1 MSKVVTRIA
10 PSPTGYLHFGL
21 ARTALFSY
29 LYAKKLSGEYILRIE
44 DTDTARNRPEYEADI
59 LDQFEWLHL
68 TPDRSYRQSE
78 QVDRHK
84 QLLQQLVDKDVAY
97 VSKEAA
103 KDDASR
109 TVEVVRLRN
118 KGEKI
123 TFNDLIRGEISFDT
137 TELKDF
143 VIARSMDEPLFH
155 FAVVVDDHDEGVTH
169 IIRGDDHIS
178 NTPRQ
183 ILIHRALGFEV
194 PAYAHLPL
202 ILMPDKSKMSKRKHE
217 TALKTFR
224 EIGILPEAIIN
235 YLALLGWTPPSGKEI
250 LSLDEMIPEFDL
262 KDLHKSGAVF
272 DMEKLRWFNREYLLK
287 MRDDDFDAEAL
298 RRLEHSLNARKMT
311 WDETIGHKLLPLLR
325 ERTHVWSDIDAMVG
339 AGELDLFFTDPQPE
353 AAAIPQKA
361 TSPADA
367 VKYLRSVSELLS
379 AVSNEDFS
387 DAEKVKAAVWAYAEQ
402 EGRGAVLWPLRFSLS
417 GRQKSPDPFMIAS
430 TIGKSVTLRRLNT
443 AITLLSSDTQ

>member
-1 MSKVVTRIA
+1 
-10 PSPTGYLHFGL
+10 LHFGL

-29 LYAKKLSGEYILRIE
+29 LYAKKHGGEYILRVE
-44 DTDTARNRPEYEADI
+44 DTDTARNKPEYEADI

-68 TPDRSYRQSE
+68 TPDRSYRQSD
-78 QVDRHK
+78 QVGRHK
-84 QLLQQLVDKDVAY
+84 ELLQQLIGRDVAY
-97 VSKEAA
+97 ISKEPA
-103 KDDASR
+103 KDDVTR

-143 VIARSMDEPLFH
+143 VIARSIDEPLFH

-169 IIRGDDHIS
+169 VIRGDDHIS

-183 ILIHRALGFEV
+183 ILIHRALGFDV

-217 TALKTFR
+217 TALKSFR
-224 EIGILPEAIIN
+224 DLGILPEAIIN
-235 YLALLGWTPPSGKEI
+235 YLGLLGWTPPSGKEI
-250 LSLDEMIPEFDL
+250 LSLDEMIAEFDL

-298 RRLEHSLNARKMT
+298 RRLEASLVSRNIP
-311 WDETIGHKLLPLLR
+311 WDETIGHTLLPLLR
-325 ERTHVWSDIDAMVG
+325 ERTHVWSDIEALVG
-339 AGELDLFFTDPQPE
+339 AGELDLFFIDPRPE
-353 AAAIPQKA
+353 VTAIPQKG
-361 TSPADA
+361 TSAEDA
-367 VKYLRSVSELLS
+367 VKHLRSVSALLS
-379 AVSNEDFS
+379 DVSDEDFP

-430 TIGKSVTLRRLNT
+430 TIGKTATLRRLST
-443 AITLLSSDTQ
+443 AITLLASTAQ